1 MLWKQQEWKFHVKT
15 ALQVSL
21 LFMIKGGEHTSF
33 FFGLKSNKLADIAM
47 LKMMQTYQYDDAG
60 YLLIR
65 RFYLVALWSNI
76 SVWIKQ
82 AFWTQLYD
90 II

>member
-1 MLWKQQEWKFHVKT
+1 
-15 ALQVSL
+15 
-21 LFMIKGGEHTSF
+21 MIKGGEHTSF

-65 RFYLVALWSNI
+65 RFYLVAL
-76 SVWIKQ
+76 
-82 AFWTQLYD
+82 
-90 II
+90 